1 MYPCRHKEDLIVRL
15 ELNSPEEVIL
25 CSGDTAATYKFSD
38 ICLEYDAI
46 FYEPYAKNRK
56 WTIYW
61 NGIDSVY
68 PGNINPLPKST

>member
-1 MYPCRHKEDLIVRL
+1 MKDSQYFWNLKFFKHPVYPCRHKEDLIVRL

-25 CSGDTAATYKFSD
+25 CSGETAATYKFSD

-56 WTIYW
+56 
-61 NGIDSVY
+61 
-68 PGNINPLPKST
+68 